1 MKCLGLLLFL
11 LCLAT
16 PFAYADQA
24 GWSVIEDAYKASQNK
39 NYKGIYIS
47 QHGQELKSVE
57 ITHALHGN
65 EQFTRIN
72 LLDGNADEIFSQGDT
87 AVIYHKRDNTIVV
100 QKREQQHLFPAIFP
114 KDINSIKKYYLL
126 SFGKPDRVA
135 GRITQNIVLTPKD
148 DLRYA
153 YHFWLDQQTSLPM
166 KMIVQNLKKEVLEQS
181 AFNKIQFV
189 SSMGLDWFNPTVDLS
204 KEYLMDDGLSKEINL
219 NRFWKAS
226 NIPPGFKEVNFIASK
241 MPGINMM
248 SYHTVYSDGL
258 SYISLFL
265 QPVRKG
271 QKPKTGDLNFDATN
285 VAARYYNGYQI
296 MAVGAVPLKAV
307 RNLIDSVDF

>member
-135 GRITQNIVLTPKD
+135 GRITQNIVFTPKMTFGTPIISG
-148 DLRYA
+148 LISK
-153 YHFWLDQQTSLPM
+153 H
-166 KMIVQNLKKEVLEQS
+166 LEL
-181 AFNKIQFV
+181 FGL
-189 SSMGLDWFNPTVDLS
+189 GLDGWGNFLR
-204 KEYLMDDGLSKEINL
+204 GLLVFHRLINL
-219 NRFWKAS
+219 SGDPLRTLRVIAIQGHWRRVTVLHLLVKHYFNYCKTTKY
-226 NIPPGFKEVNFIASK
+226 PPLFK
-241 MPGINMM
+241 
-248 SYHTVYSDGL
+248 
-258 SYISLFL
+258 
-265 QPVRKG
+265 
-271 QKPKTGDLNFDATN
+271 
-285 VAARYYNGYQI
+285 
-296 MAVGAVPLKAV
+296 
-307 RNLIDSVDF
+307 